1 MIPFGIMS
9 NMKRL
14 TYFLV
19 ILSSVYFSFG
29 AEILLDKQT
38 IVKAVVVSVVSNHE
52 EKIEGSELIVPVQEI
67 KVKILEG
74 ENNQKDVTFKND
86 FIQLKEGDVFF
97 LKETTSFKDE
107 YSLYS
112 VSDPYRLNI
121 IYFFTALLV
130 FLIIIFGGKQGIRGM
145 ISLVGSLLLIVYVL
159 LPNILL
165 GHSALLI
172 SISVASL
179 IIVLGSYI
187 THGFNRTTTSA
198 VFGMIIT
205 VIITGLLA
213 YIATKMSMLSGFVE
227 EETMYL
233 NYDTKGK
240 IDFVGLLLGGM
251 IIGLLGVL
259 YDAAIGQA
267 VSVEE
272 LCKAGPHLS
281 KMEIYKRALR
291 IGREHI
297 GALIN
302 TLAIAYVGMSLPLLL
317 LFSMSDASIM
327 QIANRE
333 VFATEIIRTLI
344 GSIGLVLAVPVTT
357 FIATIMLYGREFKDS
372 HSHSHHHH

>member
-1 MIPFGIMS
+1 
-9 NMKRL
+9 MK
-14 TYFLV
+14 TFSYFLV
-19 ILSSVYFSFG
+19 VLSSVYFSFG
-29 AEILLDKQT
+29 AEIILDKQT
-38 IVKAVVVSVVSNHE
+38 TVKASVVKVISSAE
-52 EKIEGSELIVPVQEI
+52 EKIAGSDIVVPVQEI
-67 KVKILEG
+67 KVRILEG
-74 ENNQKDVTFKND
+74 ENSQKEVTFNND

-97 LKETTSFKDE
+97 LKETTSIKDD
-107 YSLYS
+107 YSMYS
-112 VSDPYRLNI
+112 VSDPYRLNV
-121 IYFFTALLV
+121 IYFFAGLLI
-130 FLIIIFGGKQGIRGM
+130 FLVVVFGGKQGIRGM
-145 ISLVGSLLLIVYVL
+145 ISLIGSLLLIVYVL
-159 LPNILL
+159 LPGILS
-165 GHSALLI
+165 GYSALLI

-179 IIVLGSYI
+179 IIILGSYI

-205 VIITGLLA
+205 VLITGLLA
-213 YIATKMSMLSGFVE
+213 YLATKMSMLSGFVE

-233 NYDTKGK
+233 NYDTKGQ

-281 KMEIYKRALR
+281 KMEIYKRVLR

-317 LFSMSDASIM
+317 LFSMSEASIL

-333 VFATEIIRTLI
+333 VFATEIIRTLV
-344 GSIGLVLAVPVTT
+344 GSIGLVLAVPITT
-357 FIATIMLYGREFKDS
+357 FIATVMLYGREFKDS
-372 HSHSHHHH
+372 YSHSHHHHH